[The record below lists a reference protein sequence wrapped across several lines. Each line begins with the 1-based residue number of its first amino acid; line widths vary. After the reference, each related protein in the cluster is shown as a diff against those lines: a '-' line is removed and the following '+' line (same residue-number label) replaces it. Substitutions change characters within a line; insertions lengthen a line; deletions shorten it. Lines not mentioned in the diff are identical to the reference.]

1 MIFFIC
7 VKMSIKMSY
16 IINHKNTE
24 DLTIEEFF
32 ELTFIINLSITNNTK
47 NWTKDVLSSTEK
59 NKKCNNLKRKKVFT
73 IQKWTKIPKI
83 V

>member
-24 DLTIEEFF
+24 DLTIEGFF
-32 ELTFIINLSITNNTK
+32 KLTFKISISITNNTK

-83 V
+83 A

>member
-1 MIFFIC
+1 
-7 VKMSIKMSY
+7 MSIKMSY

-59 NKKCNNLKRKKVFT
+59 KQKMQQFKKKKSIYHT
-73 IQKWTKIPKI
+73 EMN
-83 V
+83 